1 MEQAKGKN
9 KNAKEVTQKEQSMK
23 QSQEQ
28 SIAAH
33 LKSGK
38 KLTAISALKLFGC
51 FRLSGR
57 IYTLRQ
63 QGMNI
68 QSKIITTPSGKH
80 VSEYK
85 LSKWKPQSQKNSYP
99 KSYGIHQ

>member
-1 MEQAKGKN
+1 
-9 KNAKEVTQKEQSMK
+9 MK

-28 SIAAH
+28 RIAAH

-57 IYTLRQ
+57 IWDLRYK
-63 QGMNI
+63 GMHI
-68 QSKIITTPSGKH
+68 KSELIKTRSGKR
-80 VSEYK
+80 VSQYS
-85 LSKWKPQSQKNSYP
+85 LWK
-99 KSYGIHQ
+99 